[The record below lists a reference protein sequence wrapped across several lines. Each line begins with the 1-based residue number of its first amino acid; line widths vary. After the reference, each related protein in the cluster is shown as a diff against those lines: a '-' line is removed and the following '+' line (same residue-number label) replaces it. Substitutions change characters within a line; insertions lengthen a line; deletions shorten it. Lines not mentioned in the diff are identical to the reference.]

1 VSQHSIT
8 SRLATF
14 LDRLLRPIVEG
25 KLKSTTFTN
34 GADFIRKINQYSKEE
49 RRLRPTTIFTT
60 MEISNFYTM
69 VTHESMLI
77 TLEGFLTNHLATPLV
92 GDISIARF
100 YKLAALFL
108 NNNRF
113 YYDNKL
119 YSFTKGAP
127 SGLLFTETLSNIY
140 VFLWQ
145 QSLLEAPLIRKELF
159 GR

>member
-8 SRLATF
+8 SRLDQF

-25 KLKSTTFTN
+25 KLQSTAFAN

-49 RRLRPTTIFTT
+49 RRLRPSTIFTT

-77 TLEGFLTNHLATPLV
+77 TLEGFLTDHLATPLV

-100 YKLAALFL
+100 YKLATLFL

-113 YYDNKL
+113 YYDNKI
-119 YSFTKGAP
+119 YSCTKGAP
-127 SGLLFTETLSNIY
+127 SSLLFTETLSNIY

-145 QSLLEAPLIRKELF
+145 QSLLEAPLLRRELF